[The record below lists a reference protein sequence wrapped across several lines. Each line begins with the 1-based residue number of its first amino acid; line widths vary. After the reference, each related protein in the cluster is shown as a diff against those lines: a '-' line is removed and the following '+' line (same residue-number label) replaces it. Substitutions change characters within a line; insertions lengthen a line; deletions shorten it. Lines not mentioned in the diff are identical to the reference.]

1 MSLLGMKRLR
11 LLWVYCCE
19 CYHERD
25 VNPATVP
32 LPPQTP
38 VPEVGKHMKC
48 SACGKSTRDR
58 SCTLAVSWRCAN
70 AYGISQSPEP
80 RLETDRR
87 SPKNSHGGH
96 WRCAACSAKKMTMA
110 LSEKERQL
118 FNKPAAEA
126 KAARLFGS
134 QTCCFGKER
143 APTRA
148 AGAEGRLFRSRYRG
162 GPRRKVYVANQPE
175 AVQGRL
181 LARQIFSAP
190 RYTGKVAH
198 TSLGDTSEPIAS
210 ECELYFSR
218 DLKLGGCLLAE
229 PRLASWKDQQ

>member
-80 RLETDRR
+80 RLGTDRR
-87 SPKNSHGGH
+87 SLERS
-96 WRCAACSAKKMTMA
+96 
-110 LSEKERQL
+110 SEKNERRRGA
-118 FNKPAAEA
+118 PALKVVCSGVGTAVGCGGRPTLPINL
-126 KAARLFGS
+126 RLSRKDCS
-134 QTCCFGKER
+134 QGKYSLHR
-143 APTRA
+143 VT
-148 AGAEGRLFRSRYRG
+148 
-162 GPRRKVYVANQPE
+162 
-175 AVQGRL
+175 QGRL
-181 LARQIFSAP
+181 LILPWAIRPSPSPANANCTFHGTLNWEGACWLNQGWLHGRISNETSRTHHARSFSVQRNYPVRAG
-190 RYTGKVAH
+190 R
-198 TSLGDTSEPIAS
+198 SRLGRWQTRGSIPGV
-210 ECELYFSR
+210 EL
-218 DLKLGGCLLAE
+218 G
-229 PRLASWKDQQ
+229 